1 MGCRVGAPRSAQAH
15 QVVPT
20 AQAAGQGA
28 GSPGEDEMG
37 VQASGPGRVVT
48 CRGGS
53 PRRVW
58 AGLGHPPPC
67 GQHTLHSR
75 PLPPG
80 PSPPHRIPRSRS
92 ASPPQGQPQPGSSW
106 HRGAVA
112 LAPLGETRTSSHPAW
127 PGRPRVPRASWRPR
141 LAPRARTPRASRTR
155 AGAGARGPFKD
166 LLRPP
171 ASFFS
176 RVALSGH
183 STPSRPRRGRA
194 HVTAQTSAPPPSSG
208 SGRAI
213 GCDLGARVGGG
224 SSTGTGGAKA
234 RATASRGRCGRQLAD
249 LLRAPPGP
257 GRANDWRGLGHVTG
271 GGPFAGRGGA
281 RLATR

>member
-166 LLRPP
+166 FCALPPPFSRGSPSADTLPLPAPAGGALTSPRRLRPRP
-171 ASFFS
+171 RLQGQAEPL
-176 RVALSGH
+176 AAISGH
-183 STPSRPRRGRA
+183 
-194 HVTAQTSAPPPSSG
+194 V
-208 SGRAI
+208 
-213 GCDLGARVGGG
+213 
-224 SSTGTGGAKA
+224 
-234 RATASRGRCGRQLAD
+234 
-249 LLRAPPGP
+249 
-257 GRANDWRGLGHVTG
+257 
-271 GGPFAGRGGA
+271 
-281 RLATR
+281 